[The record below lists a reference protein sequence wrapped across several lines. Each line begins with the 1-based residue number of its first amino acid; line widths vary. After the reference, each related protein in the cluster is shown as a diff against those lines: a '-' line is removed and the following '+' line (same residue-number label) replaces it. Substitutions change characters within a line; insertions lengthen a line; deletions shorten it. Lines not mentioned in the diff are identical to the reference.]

1 MLSYLASLEHIWG
14 PFRLFG
20 YLTFRGVLAVC
31 ISLIIGFCLAPWI
44 CARLRKL
51 KAAQSLRSAE
61 EVGRLAQLHA
71 NKKDIP
77 TMGGILIYLAIVPT
91 VLLCAKLNVYVLVAL
106 IVYTGLTFIGFLDD
120 YLKISK
126 KNSKGL
132 NSKWKLAGQAV
143 LTFVAIGIL
152 LGNVDTHLIM
162 SELWVP
168 FYKYPLVKEMPI
180 WFIFIFFFFVM
191 AGSSN
196 AINLTDG
203 IDGLAIGCV
212 IPTFLVYAIIA
223 YFVGNTIIAHYLNLN
238 YIHGSEE
245 LAIVCAATFG
255 AALVFLWY
263 NSHPAE
269 VFMGDTGSLGLGGL
283 IGAIAFMVHEP
294 FTLVIIGGVFVME
307 AMSVILQIASFKLVG
322 KRIFRM
328 APIHHHF
335 ELKGWHENKVVIRFW
350 IIGLLFALAGL
361 STLKLR

>member
-1 MLSYLASLEHIWG
+1 MLSYLVSLEPIWG

-20 YLTFRGVLAVC
+20 YLTFRCALAIC
-31 ISLIIGFCLAPWI
+31 IALVIGFSLAPWI
-44 CARLRKL
+44 FSRLRNL
-51 KAAQSLRSAE
+51 KAAQSLRTE
-61 EVGRLAQLHA
+61 QEVGNLARLHA

-77 TMGGILIYLAIVPT
+77 TMGGILIYLSIVPT
-91 VLLCAKLNVYVLVAL
+91 IFLCAHLNIYILVAL
-106 IVYTGLTFIGFLDD
+106 IVYTGLTIIGFCDD
-120 YLKISK
+120 YLKITK

-132 NSKWKLAGQAV
+132 NSKWKLAGQA
-143 LTFVAIGIL
+143 LITFVAVGIL
-152 LGNVDTHLIM
+152 LGNMDTHMIM

-168 FYKYPLVKEMPI
+168 FYKYPLIKEMPI

-203 IDGLAIGCV
+203 IDGLAIGCA
-212 IPTFLVYAIIA
+212 IPTFLVYAIIS
-223 YFVGNTIIAHYLNLN
+223 YFVGNTIIAHYLNIN
-238 YIHGSEE
+238 YIGGAEE
-245 LAIVCAATFG
+245 LAIVCAATLG

-283 IGAIAFMVHEP
+283 MGAIAFMVHEP
-294 FTLVIIGGVFVME
+294 FTLVLVGGVFVME

>member
-1 MLSYLASLEHIWG
+1 MLSYLVGLEDIWG

-20 YLTFRGVLAVC
+20 YLTFRGVLAIC
-31 ISLIIGFCLAPWI
+31 ISLMIGFVLAPWI
-44 CARLRKL
+44 FAKLRML
-51 KAAQSLRSAE
+51 KAAQSLRTAQ
-61 EVGRLAQLHA
+61 EVGRLAELHLG
-71 NKKDIP
+71 KKNTP
-77 TMGGILIYLAIVPT
+77 TMGGILIYLSIVPT
-91 VLLCAKLNVYVLVAL
+91 VFLCARLNIYVLVAL
-106 IVYTGLTFIGFLDD
+106 LVYTGLTIIGFCDD
-120 YLKISK
+120 YLKVSK
-126 KNSKGL
+126 RNSKGL
-132 NSKWKLAGQAV
+132 DSKWKLASQGLLTVVAV
-143 LTFVAIGIL
+143 GLL

-168 FYKYPLVKEMPI
+168 FYKHPLVTEMPI
-180 WFIFIFFFFVM
+180 WFIMIFFFFVM

-212 IPTFLVYAIIA
+212 IPAFLVYAIIA
-223 YFVGNTIIAHYLNLN
+223 YFVGNTIIAHYLNTD
-238 YIHGSEE
+238 YIAGCGE
-245 LAIVCAATFG
+245 LAIVCCAVVG

-283 IGAIAFMVHEP
+283 MGVIAFMVHEP
-294 FTLVIIGGVFVME
+294 FTLVIVGGVFVME
-307 AMSVILQIASFKLVG
+307 AISVMLQIASFKWLG

-350 IIGLLFALAGL
+350 IIALLFAFAGL

>member
-1 MLSYLASLEHIWG
+1 MLSNLVSLEHFWG

-20 YLTFRGVLAVC
+20 YLTFRCALAIC
-31 ISLIIGFCLAPWI
+31 IALVIGFSLAPWI
-44 CARLRKL
+44 FSRLRML
-51 KAAQSLRSAE
+51 KAAQSLRTE
-61 EVGRLAQLHA
+61 LEVGNLARLHA

-91 VLLCAKLNVYVLVAL
+91 IFLCAHFNIYILVAL
-106 IVYTGLTFIGFLDD
+106 IVYTGLTIIGFCDD
-120 YLKISK
+120 YLKITK

-132 NSKWKLAGQAV
+132 NSKWKLAGQA
-143 LTFVAIGIL
+143 LITFVAVGIL
-152 LGNVDTHLIM
+152 LGNMDTHLIM

-168 FYKYPLVKEMPI
+168 FYKHPLIKEMPI

-203 IDGLAIGCV
+203 IDGLAIGCA
-212 IPTFLVYAIIA
+212 IPTFLVYAVIA
-223 YFVGNTIIAHYLNLN
+223 YFVGNTIIAHYLNMH
-238 YIHGSEE
+238 YIVGVEE
-245 LAIVCAATFG
+245 LAIVCAATLG

-283 IGAIAFMVHEP
+283 MGAIAFMVHEP
-294 FTLVIIGGVFVME
+294 FTLVLVGGIFVME
-307 AMSVILQIASFKLVG
+307 AMSVILQIASFKLLG

>member
-1 MLSYLASLEHIWG
+1 MLSYLVGLEDIWG

-20 YLTFRGVLAVC
+20 YLTFRSALAMC
-31 ISLIIGFCLAPWI
+31 ISLIIGFSLAPWI
-44 CARLRKL
+44 LRKL
-51 KAAQSLRSAE
+51 RMLKAEQSLRTAKEIGHLAE
-61 EVGRLAQLHA
+61 LHSG
-71 NKKDIP
+71 KKNTP
-77 TMGGILIYLAIVPT
+77 TMGGILIYLSIVPSIF
-91 VLLCAKLNVYVLVAL
+91 LCARWNVYIWVAL
-106 IVYTGLTFIGFLDD
+106 LVYTGLTIIGFCDD
-120 YLKISK
+120 YLKVSK
-126 KNSKGL
+126 RNSKGV
-132 NSKWKLAGQAV
+132 NSKWKLAAQGFLTVVAV
-143 LTFVAIGIL
+143 GIL

-168 FYKYPLVKEMPI
+168 FYKHPLITEMPI
-180 WFIFIFFFFVM
+180 WFIMIFFFFVM

-212 IPTFLVYAIIA
+212 IPTFLVYGIIA
-223 YFVGNTIIAHYLNLN
+223 YFVGNTIIAHYLNIK
-238 YIHGSEE
+238 YVAGCEE
-245 LAIVCAATFG
+245 LAIVCSATAG

-294 FTLVIIGGVFVME
+294 FTLVIVGGIFVIE
-307 AMSVILQIASFKLVG
+307 AISVLLQIASFKWLG

-350 IIGLLFALAGL
+350 IIGLLFAIAGL